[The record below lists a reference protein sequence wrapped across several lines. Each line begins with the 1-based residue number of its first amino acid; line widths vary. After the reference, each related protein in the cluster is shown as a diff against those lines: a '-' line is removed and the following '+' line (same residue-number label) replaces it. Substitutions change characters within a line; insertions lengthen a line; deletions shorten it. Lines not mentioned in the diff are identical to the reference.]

1 MGFGTMPS
9 SLPTLPVREEKAGGR
24 EGGKGGGEREGGE
37 TDRHTDREICSA
49 NGVSIQP
56 AKYCPS
62 CSANG
67 VSIQPANTVH
77 PGLQKSFLSNL

>member
-9 SLPTLPVREEKAGGR
+9 SLPTQPVRKEKEGGVGGRKGRGR
-24 EGGKGGGEREGGE
+24 EGQREGGE

-56 AKYCPS
+56 ANTIY
-62 CSANG
+62 
-67 VSIQPANTVH
+67 PA
-77 PGLQKSFLSNL
+77 LQKSFLSNLKILYILL